1 MYITLLFLNQYI
13 ARIVII
19 KPPSLKAMRIL
30 TITIVVNVAYLFCLL
45 VYLFLPYS
53 TILQWNF
60 GTVRIVWYFL
70 FQILW
75 KSLWYVYEDL
85 EKTCVAMGIYIY
97 FLVLAGIT
105 LEWFFFQLWFST
117 NEDYCWLSVWL
128 IHIQSYN
135 SLLDLSNFVNKRNVW
150 NKTA

>member
-45 VYLFLPYS
+45 VYLFLPHS

-97 FLVLAGIT
+97 VLVLAGIT
-105 LEWFFFQLWFST
+105 LEWFFFFNYDFRPMKIIADCLYDWFT
-117 NEDYCWLSVWL
+117 FRVIIVCWIFL
-128 IHIQSYN
+128 I
-135 SLLDLSNFVNKRNVW
+135 L
-150 NKTA
+150 